1 MFQKKKMRTIKRRLG
16 IYRFLPLFFFIA
28 GAGIEP
34 FMTKVRIGKE
44 SFGK

>member
-1 MFQKKKMRTIKRRLG
+1 MFQEKKKERLNG
-16 IYRFLPLFFFIA
+16 ASASIDSCRFFFIA

-44 SFGK
+44 SFCK